1 MSPQLSATLI
11 ASFMTVSP
19 LRSIVRAVQACVLWL
34 ACGLALAAD
43 DAVLRLGVLAFQGKS
58 HTVAQWTE
66 TARFLSTELAPRR
79 VELQAL
85 TYDEINAGIAEKK
98 LDLVL
103 SNPEHFVTLQKAFGL
118 RPLATLATR
127 IEGRPYETFGG
138 VIFTR
143 TNTKLQR
150 LEDVRG
156 QKVAAVGLYSLGGF
170 LAQARELNRIKIDLR
185 SRDVASL
192 QFTGVPHDL
201 VVQSVLKEDA
211 DVGMVRA
218 GVLEAMAARGELD
231 LRSIRVI
238 HANTRDAFPYRLS
251 TDLYPEWPLAVLP
264 HVSGLLAKD
273 IMLAAQRIEP
283 TDPAALKGR
292 YHGFLPVADYSSV
305 SALMNELR
313 IFPNVDKRRVWVDFW
328 HEYEDAI
335 VTGLVV
341 LGLALLL
348 LVLYLVVHIRRQR
361 RLTDL
366 YKRSQDDLLVTA
378 TAFNSPVGLLVTDQH
393 TRIIKANPALCE
405 LLGYPEP
412 MLLGQTTRLF
422 RTAQTPDETMRALW
436 FQLQATGLWRGEVN
450 CRHHDG
456 RALPCMVS
464 VKALSQVD
472 QFSGYV
478 ASFTDLSVQKQTE
491 LAIRQLA
498 YFDSLTGLPNRRMCL
513 EQLEQAVSASSAR
526 NDAGSLGA
534 LIFIDLDHFKLL
546 NDTHGHEFGDQLLTL
561 IAQRLTDALPDEAAT
576 VARMGGDEF
585 VVMLTD
591 LDGHE
596 TQALATAMA
605 MAEKLHLAMLK
616 PCSLRVTDDP
626 GAVKHLTYHCT
637 GSVGVTLFG
646 THAETMTEVL
656 KRADLAMY
664 QAKHAGRNAV
674 RAFEVSVQLAMQRKG
689 ILSADLSGALSRGE
703 LSLHYQLQTDANG
716 KSAGAEV
723 LLRWFHPIHGQVGPV
738 EFIPLAEESGA
749 IVDIG
754 EWILTTACKTLA
766 DWARRP
772 AFSGLSLSVN
782 ISPRQFIEKDF
793 VARLQNTLIK
803 TGAPASMLMLEVTEG
818 IVMQNTDQVIH
829 KMQELCDLGVSFS
842 VDDFGTGYSS
852 LSYLQRLPLRQVKID
867 KAFVHDVTYND
878 SSASIVRAILAL
890 AHSMNLTV
898 VSEGVETPE
907 QRQLLADMGWDEFQG
922 YLLGRPAMLAT
933 FEAAVLAR
941 AQTEPVSSPSAA

>member
-1 MSPQLSATLI
+1 M
-11 ASFMTVSP
+11 
-19 LRSIVRAVQACVLWL
+19 RAVQACVIWL
-34 ACGLALAAD
+34 ACGMAMAAD

-58 HTVAQWTE
+58 QTVAQWTE

-85 TYDEINAGIAEKK
+85 TYDEINAGIAEKQ
-98 LDLVL
+98 LDLVF
-103 SNPEHFVTLQKAFGL
+103 SNPEHFVSLQKAFGL

-127 IEGRPYETFGG
+127 IDGRPHEAFGG

-150 LEDVRG
+150 LEDIRG

-201 VVQSVLKEDA
+201 VVQAVLKEDA

-231 LRSIRVI
+231 LASIRVI

-251 TDLYPEWPLAVLP
+251 TDLYPDWPLAVLP

-305 SALMNELR
+305 SALMSELR

-341 LGLALLL
+341 LGLALLV
-348 LVLYLVVHIRRQR
+348 LVLYLVAHIRRQR

-378 TAFNSPVGLLVTDQH
+378 TAFNSPVGLLVTDPD
-393 TRIIKANPALCE
+393 TRIIKANPAFCE
-405 LLGYPEP
+405 LLGYTEP
-412 MLLGQTTRLF
+412 MLLGQTTRML
-422 RTAQTPDETMRALW
+422 RTAQTPDETISALW
-436 FQLQATGLWRGEVN
+436 AQLQTTGLWRGEMY
-450 CRHHDG
+450 CSHQDG
-456 RALPCMVS
+456 HALPCMVS
-464 VKALSQVD
+464 VKALTQAD
-472 QFSGYV
+472 QFGGFV
-478 ASFTDLSVQKQTE
+478 ASFTDLTVQKQTE

-513 EQLEQAVSASSAR
+513 EQLEQAVSAASAR
-526 NDAGSLGA
+526 NHVSSSLGA

-591 LDGHE
+591 LAGIE
-596 TQALATAMA
+596 TQALAAAMA

-616 PCSLRVTDDP
+616 PCSLRVTDGP

-689 ILSADLSGALSRGE
+689 VLSADLSGALSRGE

-716 KSAGAEV
+716 RSAGAEV

-754 EWILTTACKTLA
+754 DWILTTACKTLA
-766 DWARRP
+766 DWAGRP

-793 VARLQNTLIK
+793 VARLQSTLAK

-818 IVMQNTDQVIH
+818 IVMQNTDQVIQAMH
-829 KMQELCDLGVSFS
+829 ELCDLGISFS

-890 AHSMNLTV
+890 AHSLKLTV

-907 QRQLLADMGWDEFQG
+907 QRQLLADMGCDEFQG
-922 YLLGRPAMLAT
+922 YLLGRPAMLST

-941 AQTEPVSSPSAA
+941 VQAEPGSSPSAA